1 MVTAPDRVEAVTVAV
16 LAKAPLAGQ
25 AKTRLAPELGP
36 AGAARA
42 HRALVLRT
50 LQTVA
55 QAGLPVRLWCAPSVD
70 QRFFRALTRTQG
82 LALATQPEGDVGVR
96 MHAAFVAHARCSSAP
111 MLLIGTDCPAFD
123 AAHLRQ
129 AARRLLAGDE
139 AVFTPAEDGGYV
151 LVGLRRPV
159 ADLFNAVSWSTA
171 AVMGQTRAHLRRL
184 GLRWSEMPT
193 LWDVDRPADW
203 QRWQGLQA
211 LQALKAQK
219 GSGFQNL
226 S

>member
-1 MVTAPDRVEAVTVAV
+1 MATAPDRVEAVTVAV

-25 AKTRLAPELGP
+25 AKTRLEPALGQ

-42 HRALVLRT
+42 HRQLVLRT

-55 QAGLPVRLWCAPSVD
+55 QAGLPVRLWCAPTSD
-70 QRFFRALTRTQG
+70 QRFFRALARAHG

-96 MHAAFVAHARCSSAP
+96 MHAAFVDHARCSAAP
-111 MLLIGTDCPAFD
+111 LLLIGTDCPAFD
-123 AAHLRQ
+123 AAHLRE

-151 LVGLRRPV
+151 LVGLRQPM
-159 ADLFNAVSWSTA
+159 AGLFEAVSWSSSQ
-171 AVMGQTRAHLRRL
+171 VMNQTRGHLQRL

-203 QRWQGLQA
+203 QRWQA
-211 LQALKAQK
+211 LQAQK
-219 GSGFQNL
+219 GCGLPAPS
-226 S
+226 

>member
-1 MVTAPDRVEAVTVAV
+1 MATAPDRVETVSVAV
-16 LAKAPLAGQ
+16 LTKAPLAGQ
-25 AKTRLAPELGP
+25 VKTRLEPGLGP

-50 LQTVA
+50 LHTVA
-55 QAGLPVRLWCAPSVD
+55 QAGLPVRLWCAPSTD
-70 QRFFRALTRTQG
+70 HRFFRALVRTRG
-82 LALATQPEGDVGVR
+82 LVLANQPEGDVGVR
-96 MHAAFVAHARCSSAP
+96 MHAAFVAHGRHSSAP
-111 MLLIGTDCPAFD
+111 LLLIGTDCPAFD

-159 ADLFNAVSWSTA
+159 AGLFEAVTWSSA
-171 AVMGQTRAHLRRL
+171 LVMDQTRSHLRRL
-184 GLRWSEMPT
+184 GLRWSEMPM

-203 QRWQGLQA
+203 QRWQRWQA
-211 LQALKAQK
+211 QQAQSAC
-219 GSGFQNL
+219 GFQGP

>member
-1 MVTAPDRVEAVTVAV
+1 MATAPDRVEAVTVAV
-16 LAKAPLAGQ
+16 LTKAPLAGQ
-25 AKTRLAPELGP
+25 AKTRLAPALGP

-50 LQTVA
+50 LRTVA
-55 QAGLPVRLWCAPSVD
+55 QAGLPMRLWCAPTSD
-70 QRFFRALTRTQG
+70 QRFFRALACAYG

-96 MHAAFVAHARCSSAP
+96 MHAAFVDHARCSAEP
-111 MLLIGTDCPAFD
+111 LLLIGTDCPAFD
-123 AAHLRQ
+123 AAHLQ
-129 AARRLLAGDE
+129 EAARRLLAGDE

-159 ADLFNAVSWSTA
+159 AALFEAVSWSTA
-171 AVMGQTRAHLRRL
+171 EVMNQTRAHLRRL
-184 GLRWSEMPT
+184 GLRFSEMPA

-203 QRWQGLQA
+203 QRWQA
-211 LQALKAQK
+211 LQAQQ
-219 GSGFQNL
+219 GCGFQGP

>member
-1 MVTAPDRVEAVTVAV
+1 VAV

-55 QAGLPVRLWCAPSVD
+55 QAGLPVRLWCAPTRD
-70 QRFFRALTRTQG
+70 QRFFRALVRTHG

-111 MLLIGTDCPAFD
+111 LLLIGTDCPAFD
-123 AAHLRQ
+123 AAHLRE
-129 AARRLLAGDE
+129 AARRLLSGDE

-159 ADLFNAVSWSTA
+159 AGLFDAVSWSTA
-171 AVMGQTRAHLRRL
+171 EVMSQTRTHLQRL

-203 QRWQGLQA
+203 QRWQQLRASQA
-211 LQALKAQK
+211 VQAQQ
-219 GSGFQNL
+219 GSGFQ
-226 S
+226 SPS